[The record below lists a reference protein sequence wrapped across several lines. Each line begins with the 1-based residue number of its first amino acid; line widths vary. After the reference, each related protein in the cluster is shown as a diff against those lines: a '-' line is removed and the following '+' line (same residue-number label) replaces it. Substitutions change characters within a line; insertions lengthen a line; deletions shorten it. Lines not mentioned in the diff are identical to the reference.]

1 MQYQSPTNVTLI
13 RTPKD
18 LILVDMGSGDH
29 FMPSA
34 GRLWDNLKAAGID
47 KSKITKVVF
56 TQGHPDHL
64 WGTVD
69 DLDDLTVPDATY
81 YVAAAEWDFWRG
93 DDAIR
98 GLPVERAGFVI
109 PTTFLNF
116 APASA
121 SKRFPA
127 LSKSDPRIT
136 PMWKFVAEARRVLWT
151 FVELGFL
158 AVLAIILI
166 HLLLGEGAGSYVT
179 SVSDNV
185 TKFATASSSGMLGIV
200 IVLAIIFLVLKRG
213 GVPGSKARG

>member
-1 MQYQSPTNVTLI
+1 MTNPV
-13 RTPKD
+13 
-18 LILVDMGSGDH
+18 GG
-29 FMPSA
+29 
-34 GRLWDNLKAAGID
+34 AA
-47 KSKITKVVF
+47 
-56 TQGHPDHL
+56 L
-64 WGTVD
+64 
-69 DLDDLTVPDATY
+69 
-81 YVAAAEWDFWRG
+81 
-93 DDAIR
+93 
-98 GLPVERAGFVI
+98 
-109 PTTFLNF
+109 PTTLLNF

-185 TKFATASSSGMLGIV
+185 TKFATSDTWPWVWPGVARSRTPVMTSS
-200 IVLAIIFLVLKRG
+200 
-213 GVPGSKARG
+213 PGLRMVTRSLRAA